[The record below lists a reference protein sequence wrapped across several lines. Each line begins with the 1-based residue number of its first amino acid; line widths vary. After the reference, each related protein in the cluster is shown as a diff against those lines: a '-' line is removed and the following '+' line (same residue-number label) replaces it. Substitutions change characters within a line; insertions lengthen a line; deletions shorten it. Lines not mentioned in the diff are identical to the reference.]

1 MTATAGADEFS
12 GTYTDDCRLA
22 ADPAEQAIVVA
33 DAIHAHRRFRG
44 DRYSQSQ
51 LRMLLVLASAESP
64 RSAASLTANGLIATT
79 ILTLGGLERRALVSS
94 EIVPNPSSG
103 RSATV
108 YTLTDKGLTLVDYWL
123 ATTPGTTA
131 PGATGETE
139 GSAAVGGASEHRRAA
154 PSGEN
159 GSAVPASAAGVTE
172 AAVLRPEYAVSE
184 VLDFFE
190 KCPNCGYTATATRTV
205 RRREG
210 GMETSIYPTC
220 ALPCGWN
227 GQVRT
232 VFRATRTHPGSA
244 DVVTNTAIGRVPG
257 YGR

>member
-51 LRMLLVLASAESP
+51 LRMLLVLAFVESP
-64 RSAASLTANGLIATT
+64 RSAASLTANGLVATT

-94 EIVPNPSSG
+94 EIVPDPSSG
-103 RSATV
+103 RPATV
-108 YTLTDKGLTLVDYWL
+108 YTLTDKGLALVDYWL
-123 ATTPGTTA
+123 ATTPGITA
-131 PGATGETE
+131 PGATGATE

-154 PSGEN
+154 PSGE
-159 GSAVPASAAGVTE
+159 GGPAVGVTE

-244 DVVTNTAIGRVPG
+244 DVVTNSGSGRVPG
-257 YGR
+257 

>member
-1 MTATAGADEFS
+1 M
-12 GTYTDDCRLA
+12 
-22 ADPAEQAIVVA
+22 
-33 DAIHAHRRFRG
+33 
-44 DRYSQSQ
+44 
-51 LRMLLVLASAESP
+51 
-64 RSAASLTANGLIATT
+64 
-79 ILTLGGLERRALVSS
+79 
-94 EIVPNPSSG
+94 
-103 RSATV
+103 TV

-131 PGATGETE
+131 PGVTGVTE
-139 GSAAVGGASEHRRAA
+139 GSAAVGGASEHQGAA
-154 PSGEN
+154 PSGED
-159 GSAVPASAAGVTE
+159 GSAVPASAAGVSE